1 MHAFMRMLAHLDR
14 ARDAL
19 NEVSEALREVL
30 KIK

>member
-1 MHAFMRMLAHLDR
+1 MRMLAHLDR

-19 NEVSEALREVL
+19 NEVSETLREIL